1 MAKTFLPRETE
12 IEQALER
19 FNLAAEADNGWR
31 TECLIDLRFS
41 TADQWDLGI
50 RTQRERNG
58 KPCLTMDQIQQS
70 VRLVCNQYRQQP
82 PAIDV
87 SPVGDE
93 ADVPTAEILQGIIRH
108 IEVNCDAQVTYEDV
122 HEGIVRTGFKSCRL
136 LSEYVDDDSDEQEI
150 LIEPIRNQFNVFWQ
164 PGVPQHKAK
173 WCFIIEDLPRDTY
186 KEEYGDDELASA
198 DEFTSIGNA
207 PPAWVTADTIRVAE
221 YFCLE
226 AENPTHKRSKNK
238 VVWRKINAFKTLE
251 GPSALPGTTI
261 PVFTAYGDDLD
272 VNGERYVAGLVR
284 NARGPQQMYNYMNSK
299 AVEAI
304 ALAPTAPWVVAEGQL
319 SGREKDWEQA
329 NSGNIAVLQYKQV
342 DISGKPAPPPS
353 RSVVEPAIQSTM
365 LMIRQE
371 SLDLKAAMGIYDPSL
386 GQRRGDESGT
396 AIQHL
401 QQQGN
406 IATLNYADNMSR
418 MMKRLGRSL
427 LEWIRIIY
435 DVPRVQRIIK
445 PDGTIGQVITHNGP
459 DQADAAQ
466 KLVTDKIS
474 KIYDIGVGRYDV
486 IISVGPTYQSK
497 RQQASETQLQLL
509 QHMPPQMVPMFMDL
523 VIRNMDIPQA
533 AEMADRAKKLLPP
546 ALQDGDE
553 SDPKTQ
559 VNKLQ
564 SQIQQLSQQHQ
575 QLTQA
580 LEHSNQ
586 IIQTKQVEQQGKTQI
601 EMAKGQNDLTIEKM
615 KIDAQIAIAEINTKA
630 QSAVE
635 RAQMFKDI
643 WTELHGSAHEL
654 GMQATQN
661 AHEQGMAAQQQGA
674 DAQSQASDQA
684 ADSQSQASA
693 QNADSQSQVA
703 DQAHQQ
709 QMAQQNQE
717 SQ

>member
-1 MAKTFLPRETE
+1 M
-12 IEQALER
+12 
-19 FNLAAEADNGWR
+19 
-31 TECLIDLRFS
+31 
-41 TADQWDLGI
+41 
-50 RTQRERNG
+50 
-58 KPCLTMDQIQQS
+58 
-70 VRLVCNQYRQQP
+70 
-82 PAIDV
+82 
-87 SPVGDE
+87 
-93 ADVPTAEILQGIIRH
+93 
-108 IEVNCDAQVTYEDV
+108 
-122 HEGIVRTGFKSCRL
+122 
-136 LSEYVDDDSDEQEI
+136 
-150 LIEPIRNQFNVFWQ
+150 
-164 PGVPQHKAK
+164 
-173 WCFIIEDLPRDTY
+173 
-186 KEEYGDDELASA
+186 
-198 DEFTSIGNA
+198 
-207 PPAWVTADTIRVAE
+207 
-221 YFCLE
+221 
-226 AENPTHKRSKNK
+226 
-238 VVWRKINAFKTLE
+238 
-251 GPSALPGTTI
+251 
-261 PVFTAYGDDLD
+261 
-272 VNGERYVAGLVR
+272 
-284 NARGPQQMYNYMNSK
+284 
-299 AVEAI
+299 
-304 ALAPTAPWVVAEGQL
+304 APTAPWVVVEGQL

-342 DISGKPAPPPS
+342 DISGKPAPPPA
-353 RSVVEPAIQSTM
+353 RSVVEPAIQATM

-418 MMKRLGRSL
+418 MLKRLGMSL
-427 LEWIRIIY
+427 LEWIRVIY

-459 DQADAAQ
+459 DQAEEAQ

-497 RQQASETQLQLL
+497 RQQASETQIQLL

-533 AEMADRAKKLLPP
+533 GEMADRAKKLLPP

-564 SQIQQLSQQHQ
+564 AQIQQLSQQHQ

-586 IIQTKQVEQQGKTQI
+586 IIQTKQVEQQGKVQI
-601 EMAKGQNDLTIEKM
+601 EMAKSQNDMNIEKM
-615 KIDAQIAIAEINTKA
+615 KIDAQIAIAEINTNA

-654 GMQATQN
+654 GMQASQQS
-661 AHEQGMAAQQQGA
+661 HEQQMATQQQGA
-674 DAQSQASDQA
+674 DQQAQASDQA
-684 ADSQSQASA
+684 AASSSQA
-693 QNADSQSQVA
+693 A
-703 DQAHQQ
+703 DQQHEAT
-709 QMAQQNQE
+709 MAQQSQQTEGNQ
-717 SQ
+717 Q